1 MTKLYLIKY
10 TTLILPF
17 IGLAFFLYLN
27 KSQKS
32 KILQI
37 SFLLAV
43 LLFSWV
49 RFVEPNI
56 ILTKEHKIS
65 NINEKRVA
73 LIADLHLGVYKDD
86 SFLKRV
92 TTKINQIPNLD
103 AVLIAGDFTFY
114 PTKNQNLNDLFSPLS
129 ELQVPVIAVLGN
141 HDVQKPGPDLR
152 NELVLA
158 LKANDVQIINN
169 QILQIDELNIIGLGD
184 HWAKEDEVSLI
195 STLETNDK
203 AIILTHNPDTV
214 YYYPESTNFL
224 TVTGHT
230 HGGQIRIPYLY
241 KKVIPTENTFDKGIH
256 QTPKGPVFV
265 TSGLG
270 EVDLPI
276 RFLVP
281 PTIDILNL

>member
-1 MTKLYLIKY
+1 MSKFYLIKY
-10 TTLILPF
+10 ITLIMPF

-37 SFLLAV
+37 SVLLAV

-129 ELQVPVIAVLGN
+129 ELQVPVVAVLGN
-141 HDVQKPGPDLR
+141 HDVEKPG
-152 NELVLA
+152 
-158 LKANDVQIINN
+158 
-169 QILQIDELNIIGLGD
+169 
-184 HWAKEDEVSLI
+184 
-195 STLETNDK
+195 
-203 AIILTHNPDTV
+203 
-214 YYYPESTNFL
+214 
-224 TVTGHT
+224 
-230 HGGQIRIPYLY
+230 
-241 KKVIPTENTFDKGIH
+241 
-256 QTPKGPVFV
+256 
-265 TSGLG
+265 
-270 EVDLPI
+270 
-276 RFLVP
+276 
-281 PTIDILNL
+281 